1 MAGFDNFAKKQ
12 KVIFPENF
20 EEKIGFDQ
28 IRNMLRGHCVSAMGE
43 EYVDNIRFETR
54 YETILLQL
62 EQTEEFRQLLL
73 FGKTFPAQNYFNLVP
88 DLQRISLPGSHLLQ
102 ETLFDL
108 KSSLQTLLEII
119 TYLRELDEKKFPRLT
134 VLVRDITIENE
145 LLRAIHRIMDNRG
158 RIKDSASEKLT
169 EIRQRLLRLA
179 GEVDKSIRNIL
190 LQARKSGWVNPN
202 DEVTIRNGRT
212 VIPVPA
218 THKRKIRGFIHDESA
233 TGQTVY
239 IEPAEALET
248 NNEIK
253 ELENA
258 EKREITKILIAF
270 TDYLRPQAPEV
281 IRSYYFMGEV
291 DFIRARA
298 SLALV
303 LQAGLPILNDFPVVS
318 WRDVRH
324 PLLFLAH
331 QKQKKSI
338 VPLDIDLNKDQRIL
352 VISGPNAGG
361 KSVCLKTVGLLQ
373 YMVQCGLLA
382 PMRETSEVGVFKD
395 LFIDIGDE
403 QSLENDLSTYTS
415 HLRNM
420 KYFSL
425 KAGNRSLFL
434 IDELGT
440 GTEPQVGGAIAEAV
454 LEHLNSKG
462 AFGVVTTHYTNLKL
476 LADKTPGLVN
486 GAMLFDTKKMQP
498 LFQLQMGNPG
508 SSFAFEMARKTG
520 FPWYILRSAEKKAG
534 KPQVKFDRQLQQLEV
549 EKKQVADKQKELEAL
564 EKKAAESLNKYTT
577 LLESLETNKAQM
589 LAKARK
595 EAAQIIDGSNKLIE
609 NTIREIKEAQAEKE
623 QTRLIRQ
630 RMQQQ
635 GDKVQQQATP
645 APETKPP
652 SKPKKVKPPAKESRI
667 LVGNRVRIPPQ
678 VTVGEVIELA
688 GGEAVVS
695 FGSVMMRVPV
705 AQLVNVGEEE
715 YHQKVLMRRRSY
727 GHIVDELNTKM
738 TNFKLTLDLR
748 GKRAE
753 ESIAELQKYLDDAM
767 LLSIREVSIL
777 HGKGNGI
784 LRDIIREQLRGH
796 PEVKQYHDEKVEM
809 GGSGITV
816 VILK

>member
-1 MAGFDNFAKKQ
+1 
-12 KVIFPENF
+12 VIFPENF

-28 IRNMLRGHCVSAMGE
+28 IRGMLRANCVSTLGE
-43 EYVDNIRFETR
+43 EYVDNIRFETH
-54 YETILLQL
+54 YETICLQL

-73 FGKTFPAQNYFNLVP
+73 FGMTFPAQNYFNLIP

-102 ETLFDL
+102 DTLFDL

-119 TYLRELDEKKFPRLT
+119 AYLRELDDKKFPRLIA
-134 VLVRDITIENE
+134 LVRDISLEND
-145 LLRAIHRIMDNRG
+145 LLHAIRRIMDDRG

-169 EIRQRLLRLA
+169 EIRQHLLRLA
-179 GEVDKSIRNIL
+179 GEADKSIRNIL

-258 EKREITKILIAF
+258 EQREITKILIAF
-270 TDYLRPQAPEV
+270 TDYLRPQAPEI
-281 IRSYYFMGEV
+281 IRSYYFMGEI

-303 LQAGLPILNDFPVVS
+303 LHAGLPILNNFPVVS

-324 PLLFLAH
+324 PLLFLALR
-331 QKQKKSI
+331 KQKKNV

-373 YMVQCGLLA
+373 YMVQCGLLV
-382 PMRETSEVGVFKD
+382 PMRETSEVGIFKD

-486 GAMLFDTKKMQP
+486 GAMLFDTKLMQP

-549 EKKQVADKQKELEAL
+549 EKKQVANKQKELIAL
-564 EKKAAESLNKYTT
+564 EKRAAESLSKYTT
-577 LLESLETNKAQM
+577 LLETLETNKAQM

-595 EAAQIIDGSNKLIE
+595 EAAQIIDSSNKLIE

-630 RMQQQ
+630 QMQEQ
-635 GDKVQQQATP
+635 GEKVQAQAAP
-645 APETKPP
+645 APETKPL
-652 SKPKKVKPPAKESRI
+652 SKPKKVKKPANENRI

-678 VTVGEVIELA
+678 VTVGEVIEI
-688 GGEAVVS
+688 GGTEAVVS

-705 AQLVNVGEEE
+705 TQLVNVGEEE
-715 YHQKVLMRRRSY
+715 YHQKVLMRRKSY
-727 GHIVDELNTKM
+727 GNIVDDLNNKM

-753 ESIAELQKYLDDAM
+753 EAIGELQKYLDDAM
-767 LLSIREVSIL
+767 LLSIKQVSIL

-796 PEVKQYHDEKVEM
+796 PEVKHFHDEKIEM
-809 GGSGITV
+809 GGSGITA